1 LISEAPSLDRYVPT
15 TMESMRHRVLAC
27 DFDGTLAVEG
37 VYSDDTIRALERVAD
52 AGIRLVLVTGRTAEE
67 LADVFDP
74 GTLFERIVV
83 ENGAVVIDAATGQEL
98 LLGPRIPGALV
109 AEFQRTGVNPLIV
122 GRVLCSTDWSQAAKL
137 SAAIAKLGVDRQVV
151 RNRESAMVLPPG
163 INKRTGLEA
172 ALRSMGELPA
182 ATVAVGDGENDIPL
196 FAVAGV
202 SVAVANAVDAL
213 KARADVVMTEPDG
226 RGVQSLAAALVAGD
240 LGALT
245 ALSPLAG

>member
-1 LISEAPSLDRYVPT
+1 
-15 TMESMRHRVLAC
+15 MRHRVLAC

-37 VYSDDTIRALERVAD
+37 VYSDETVSALERVAG

-122 GRVLCSTDWSQAAKL
+122 GRVLCSTNWSQAAKL

-151 RNRESAMVLPPG
+151 RNREWAMVLPPG

-213 KARADVVMTEPDG
+213 KARADVVLTEPNG

>member
-1 LISEAPSLDRYVPT
+1 
-15 TMESMRHRVLAC
+15 MRHRVLAC
-27 DFDGTLAVEG
+27 DFDGTLAIEG
-37 VYSDDTIRALERVAD
+37 VWADETIKALESVAA
-52 AGIRLVLVTGRTAEE
+52 AGIRLILVTGRTREE

-74 GTLFERIVV
+74 GTLFDEIVV
-83 ENGAVVIDAATGQEL
+83 ENGAVVVDATTGAEHL
-98 LLGPRIPGALV
+98 LAPRIPSALV
-109 AEFQRTGVNPLIV
+109 AEFQRTGVSPLIV
-122 GRVLCSTDWSQAAKL
+122 GRVLCSTNWSQEAKL

-151 RNRESAMVLPPG
+151 RNRDFAMVLPPG
-163 INKRTGLEA
+163 ISKRTGLEA
-172 ALRSMGELPA
+172 ALRNMGESPA

-213 KARADVVMTEPDG
+213 KARADVVLTEPNG
-226 RGVQSLAAALVAGD
+226 KGVQTLAAALLAGD